1 MKTYTNLTWL
11 QKTGIL
17 LTAAALTYTAIGIE
31 ATSAFAQPTSTEIAV
46 KTTPK
51 GSDVIADAISNLQ
64 QSKKRWIEVNLSTQ
78 RLIAWEG
85 KKPVHAVIVS
95 TGKASTPTRTGVYA
109 VETKLRSTRMQGDD
123 YDVPDVPFTMY
134 YSGGYAIHGAYWH
147 NSFGTPVSHGC
158 VNVAVDHAEWLF
170 SWASVG
176 TPVVVHR

>member
-1 MKTYTNLTWL
+1 MTFTNPTWL
-11 QKTGIL
+11 RNAGIFLTGATLTGTIL
-17 LTAAALTYTAIGIE
+17 GVGVPAALT
-31 ATSAFAQPTSTEIAV
+31 QPKPTEVAV
-46 KTTPK
+46 KTSPK
-51 GSDVIADAISNLQ
+51 GGDIIADAIATLQ

-95 TGKASTPTRTGVYA
+95 TGKASTPTRSGVYA
-109 VETKLRSTRMQGDD
+109 VETKLRSARMQGDD

-147 NSFGTPVSHGC
+147 NNFGTPVSHGC

-176 TPVVVHR
+176 TPIVVHQ